1 MSEQNICFYLSDHGF
16 GHIARNIPLIAEAV
30 RRTSGFVYV
39 ICGERHLEFARA
51 NLLEMLDSEQLS
63 HVKYRVEHTDIGL
76 ILQSGTLLVDTATLT
91 SACEHYLKELPERA
105 KQEAEWLHRHEI
117 AAVLCD
123 MPLWAISACE
133 QVGVPLLYVGN
144 FTWTELYREFL
155 PEHIW
160 KAYAAEYQRI
170 RYGMLYALHNSEMLE
185 FLTNADLCETSLVAR
200 PFHPKEIQAIRARH
214 TCPIVFVA
222 LGMSAQFTQ
231 SVSVEGVNAHFY
243 TTEGVPLTGSNV
255 TTVPHTTLYTQD
267 YVAAADYVI
276 TKAGWGTVA
285 ECLLAQKPMALFAR
299 DSVLEDRTTIR
310 LLEEKNLAVKV
321 TYGQLVEMPVLLEQ
335 LKQITYPAVP
345 EYHNAAADIVSKL
358 LTLTE

>member
-1 MSEQNICFYLSDHGF
+1 MSEQNLCFYLSDHGF
-16 GHIARNIPLIAEAV
+16 GHIARNIPLIAETV
-30 RRTSGFVYV
+30 RRTSGFIYV
-39 ICGERHLEFARA
+39 VCGERHLEFAKA
-51 NLLEMLDSEQLS
+51 TLLEMLTPEQFLR
-63 HVKYRVEHTDIGL
+63 VQYRVKHTDIGL
-76 ILQSGTLLVDTATLT
+76 ILHPGTLLVDTAVLT
-91 SACEHYLKELPERA
+91 SACKHYLTELPEQA

-117 AAVLCD
+117 DAALCD
-123 MPLWAISACE
+123 MPLWSISACE
-133 QVGVPLLYVGN
+133 QAGVPLLYVGN

-155 PEHIW
+155 PEQVW
-160 KAYAAEYQRI
+160 KTYAAEYQKI
-170 RYGMLYALHNSEMLE
+170 RYGVLYALHNPEMLK
-185 FLTNADLCETSLVAR
+185 FLPQAELSETSLVAR
-200 PFHPKEIQAIRARH
+200 SFHPKKIEVIRARH

-231 SVSVEGVNAHFY
+231 PVSVEGVDAHFY

-255 TTVPHTTLYTQD
+255 TVVSHSTLHTQD

-310 LLEEKNLAVKV
+310 LLEQKKLAVKI
-321 TYGQLVEMPVLLEQ
+321 TYEQLEEMSALLEQ

-345 EYHNAAADIVSKL
+345 EYYNAAAEIVSKL
-358 LTLTE
+358 LTLTA

>member
-1 MSEQNICFYLSDHGF
+1 MNGKNFCFYLLDHGF
-16 GHIARNIPLIAEAV
+16 GHISRNIPLIAGTV

-39 ICGERHLEFARA
+39 VCGERHLEFAKA
-51 NLLEMLDSEQLS
+51 NLQEMLTVEQLS
-63 HVKYRVEHTDIGL
+63 RILYRVEHTDVGL
-76 ILQSGTLLVDTATLT
+76 ILQSGTLFVDTETLT
-91 SACEHYLKELPERA
+91 AVCEQYQAKLPERA
-105 KQEAEWLHRHEI
+105 KQEAKWLHRHEI
-117 AAVLCD
+117 SAALCD
-123 MPLWAISACE
+123 MPLWSISACE
-133 QVGVPLLYVGN
+133 QAGVPLLYVGN

-155 PEHIW
+155 PEQVW
-160 KAYAAEYQRI
+160 KTYAAEYQKI
-170 RYGMLYALHNSEMLE
+170 RHGILYALHNPEMLE
-185 FLTNADLCETSLVAR
+185 FLSRAELSETSLVAR
-200 PFHPKEIQAIRARH
+200 PFHSKKIEMIRTRH

-231 SVSVEGVNAHFY
+231 PVSVEGVDAHFY

-255 TTVPHTTLYTQD
+255 TVVSHSTLHTQD

-285 ECLLAQKPMALFAR
+285 KCLLAQKPMALFAR

-310 LLEEKNLAVKV
+310 LLEQKKLAVKI
-321 TYGQLVEMPVLLEQ
+321 TYEQLEEMPALLEQ

-345 EYHNAAADIVSKL
+345 EYYNAAAEIVSKL